1 MVAEAE
7 KYKEEDEKQTQRIG
21 AKNALE
27 SYAYNMKSTVE
38 DEKLKGKIDKE
49 DKTKITGKCKVVIE
63 WFASNQVGNW
73 FLKQMRRHVC
83 DNITRRFE

>member
-1 MVAEAE
+1 MVSEAE

-38 DEKLKGKIDKE
+38 DDKLKGKIDEE
-49 DKTKITGKCKVVIE
+49 DKTKITEKCKEVIE
-63 WFASNQVGNW
+63 WLDSNQVGNW
-73 FLKQMRRHVC
+73 FIKHV
-83 DNITRRFE
+83 R